1 MDSLFQN
8 SYYKYFLWNDG
19 LIDYYLS
26 DKSGQEIMLYVDD
39 RILNEIARKI
49 GINTTDSKNEF
60 ESCVISFC
68 NNYTTYLG
76 QTIMCPLSQKNK
88 GNEKG
93 QKSKRKCKKWY
104 QESSC
109 WGCENCKSCKFNIC
123 VKDRS
128 DILAVANHV
137 KDLKYYKRNESK
149 GIEKNNGEAITQR
162 LPFFAIIIYVILNF
176 DNGSTQQ
183 WENIIGIKNPSRSFI
198 NDLWNTINKFNVK
211 FDNTASIF
219 NREED
224 QRNDYVGKIRYHL
237 PLSAPLRNKINDT
250 IYKSGIWRTKDYISF
265 TEIVGRLSRQLE
277 NTRYNKELGD
287 ILHRC
292 LTNEDYRGIYA
303 RKIQTIVDSFNY
315 DEYVAN
321 LEERKKTD
329 DYKQTKI
336 KGVFVLAYSIPEDY
350 EEGNPSIQLM
360 TDVHQAIASKEL
372 EIKEGTS
379 DTIDI
384 YNINFVEVKGDKPVE
399 IKSYTLKNEECNI
412 KSMPIDDVVF
422 LYEYY
427 HTLYIQTRILR
438 PANSYL
444 ILVKNSDEVMQKFEA
459 WCEENDNEIRKN
471 PIERTQDI
479 FGKKWVVYYS
489 NRTLNGQ
496 YYTEEQNINNGNP
509 IIASKSIIRK
519 SGITNKDG
527 KYFIQSL
534 PCFEM
539 PESFD
544 NDNLSIYLSLVD
556 YQKADNCDSYRSIIH
571 KNKLIIDLPDNTPIT
586 EGLKVNIKLELP
598 NNVEHVSSF
607 EICGQNICYDVEK
620 LYKYDSLGRLSF
632 DDYQYAIC
640 GNRIDNA
647 ASPSYKLSY
656 TRIHDKY
663 TGIDDDMY
671 LVNLLAACCYD
682 NNRVEISNDRFKDIL
697 SYAAIRLGIEIQHK
711 DYIKNVKRL
720 LETAG
725 YVNLDHSRGTC
736 QIIPPAFT
744 KMPPSLSTGRSKIL
758 LTGCYTRKF
767 MLDLMEY
774 CKSKDVKIYKKGF
787 ELDDYYKGILP
798 PMILLQFHFDADEFV
813 RKYHHQ
819 CDVLNEQDIS
829 FSLLS
834 QSATV
839 SEAFKKFEFSKVS
852 ESDLLLEPTQNP
864 LLPRIRKDK
873 NRHNTH
879 WYIEKEGQLFA
890 HLDKSLIPWA
900 ILYCMSRQTGIIA
913 VLDTYNLYIQA
924 KVSLPMII
932 RRSLYLMN
940 CGLPT
945 KKKAFVCGNKTN
957 NYYTIMDYY
966 ELYSEDRANLFAE
979 KMGSSED
986 DMCLIRNRIGCE
998 KYQMEYWISET
1009 DTNINRNI
1017 FLVLYK
1023 EEKRI
1028 AIGHKSSAYYVD
1040 RKKDVLYEIKGNM
1053 NEVLSSF
1060 MTGEWKKEDGHL
1072 NYYEGEKLLDSR
1084 ELSEST
1090 FPNPKM
1096 DTFIRESLIIL

>member
-1 MDSLFQN
+1 MDSVFQK

-19 LIDYYLS
+19 LIDHYLS

-49 GINTTDSKNEF
+49 GINTTDSQKEF

-88 GNEKG
+88 GNEKV
-93 QKSKRKCKKWY
+93 QKNKRKCKKWY
-104 QESSC
+104 QKSSC
-109 WGCENCKSCKFNIC
+109 WGCEKCRSCQLNTC

-137 KDLKYYKRNESK
+137 KDLKYYKKNENNK
-149 GIEKNNGEAITQR
+149 IEIKDGKAILQR
-162 LPFFAIIIYVILNF
+162 LPYFAIVVYLIIKF
-176 DNGSTQQ
+176 DNGDTQQ
-183 WENIIGIKNPSRSFI
+183 WDNLPTIKPASRI
-198 NDLWNTINKFNVK
+198 YVDELWKSIAKLNEL
-211 FDNTASIF
+211 FDKDATVFAS
-219 NREED
+219 EP
-224 QRNDYVGKIRYHL
+224 YAGKIKYHL
-237 PLSAPLRNKINDT
+237 PLSAPLRNKINDA
-250 IYKSGIWRTKDYISF
+250 IYKSGIWRIKDYISF

-277 NTRYNKELGD
+277 RTRYNNELSD

-303 RKIQTIVDSFNY
+303 RKIQAIVDDFNY
-315 DEYVAN
+315 DEYVEN
-321 LEERKKTD
+321 LEERKRTD

-360 TDVHQAIASKEL
+360 TDVHQAIVSEEF

-379 DTIDI
+379 DAIDI
-384 YNINFVEVKGDKPVE
+384 YNINFVKVKGDKPIE

-412 KSMPIDDVVF
+412 KSLPIDDVVF

-427 HTLYIQTRILR
+427 HTLYIQTRIIR

-471 PIERTQDI
+471 PIERTQGI

-489 NRTLNGQ
+489 TRTLNGQ
-496 YYTEEQNINNGNP
+496 YYTEEQNINNENP

-544 NDNLSIYLSLVD
+544 NDNLLIYLSLVD
-556 YQKADNCDSYRSIIH
+556 YQKADICDNYRSIIH

-632 DDYQYAIC
+632 DNNQYAIC

-647 ASPSYKLSY
+647 TSPTYKVSYLRK
-656 TRIHDKY
+656 HDEY
-663 TGIDDDMY
+663 TGIADDMY

-682 NNRVEISNDRFKDIL
+682 NNKVELSNDRFKDIL
-697 SYAAIRLGIEIQHK
+697 SYAALRLGIETQHK

-744 KMPPSLSTGRSKIL
+744 KMPPSLSTGCSNIL

-767 MLDLMEY
+767 MLDLMEF
-774 CKSKDVKIYKKGF
+774 CRDNNVKMYKKVF
-787 ELDDYYKGILP
+787 DLDDYYKGILP
-798 PMILLQFHFDADEFV
+798 PMILLQFHFDANAFL
-813 RKYHHQ
+813 KNYHHQ
-819 CDVLNEQDIS
+819 CDVLYEQDMAS
-829 FSLLS
+829 SLLS

-839 SEAFKKFEFSKVS
+839 SEAFKMFVFSRES
-852 ESDLLLEPTQNP
+852 ESDLQLEPTQNP

-900 ILYCMSRQTGIIA
+900 ILYCVSLQTGIIA
-913 VLDTYNLYIQA
+913 VLDTNNLFIQA

-966 ELYSEDRANLFAE
+966 ELYSENRANLFAE
-979 KMGSSED
+979 KMKSTED
-986 DMCLIRNRIGCE
+986 DVCLIRNRIGCE
-998 KYQMEYWISET
+998 KYQMEYWFSET
-1009 DTNINRNI
+1009 DTNIRRNI
-1017 FLVLYK
+1017 YLVLYK
-1023 EEKRI
+1023 EGKRI

-1040 RKKDVLYEIKGNM
+1040 LKKDVLYEIKGNM

-1060 MTGEWKKEDGHL
+1060 IFGEWKKEDGHL
-1072 NYYEGEKLLDSR
+1072 NYYKGEKLLDSR
-1084 ELSEST
+1084 VLNESL
-1090 FPNPKM
+1090 FPNPSK
-1096 DTFIRESLIIL
+1096 DTFKRESLIIL